1 MYWGVYSYVCSY
13 LSSER
18 HQIPMELDLQAIVSH
33 LELGT
38 TQVLQEQYMLL
49 ISGRLNPMVS

>member
-1 MYWGVYSYVCSY
+1 
-13 LSSER
+13 
-18 HQIPMELDLQAIVSH
+18 MELDLQAIVSH